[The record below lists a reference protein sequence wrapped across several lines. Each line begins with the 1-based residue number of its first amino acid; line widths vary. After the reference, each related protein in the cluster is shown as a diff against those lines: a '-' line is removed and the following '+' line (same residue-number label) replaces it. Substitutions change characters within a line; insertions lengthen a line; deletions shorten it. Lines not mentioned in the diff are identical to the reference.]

1 MKKIALAAAALAISA
16 TPALAAAQK
25 APAKAAA
32 KPAAKPAADAP
43 ISKEQQD
50 HAVQDFS
57 VLTSA
62 MRSDKVGND
71 LKSALMG
78 CIYSNPL
85 STISTAIDGVIKD
98 NPGKVDRANADQVLG
113 VMAVVCG
120 YEPPAGAAAA
130 TPTPAPTTSGAAPV
144 VGPVPGR

>member
-1 MKKIALAAAALAISA
+1 MKKIVLAAAALAFVA
-16 TPALAAAQK
+16 PHAPAFAQK
-25 APAKAAA
+25 AGAKPAVA
-32 KPAAKPAADAP
+32 KPAAGRPAAEAP
-43 ISKEQQD
+43 LTKDQQD

-57 VLTSA
+57 ILTSA
-62 MRSDKVGND
+62 MRSDKVSND

-85 STISTAIDGVIKD
+85 STITTAIDGVIKD

-120 YEPPAGAAAA
+120 YQPPAGAAPGA
-130 TPTPAPTTSGAAPV
+130 TPPAAPPATTPTAPA
-144 VGPVPGR
+144 GGR

>member
-1 MKKIALAAAALAISA
+1 MKKLALVAAALAICG
-16 TPALAAAQK
+16 TPVLAAAQK
-25 APAKAAA
+25 APAKVAA
-32 KPAAKPAADAP
+32 KPAKAVADAP

-85 STISTAIDGVIKD
+85 STITTAIDGVIKD
-98 NPGKVDRANADQVLG
+98 NPGKVNRSNADQILG

-120 YEPPAGAAAA
+120 YQPPTNAAGTAPGASA
-130 TPTPAPTTSGAAPV
+130 PAPAA
-144 VGPVPGR
+144 GR